1 MTKHGTTGHP
11 SVSVSNPYVVCL
23 YFIFLLVGDTSDCTG
38 TYCGSA
44 GVVIA
49 VQAVVIVAGV
59 VIVVVVLCII
69 KRRRK
74 KKTTEHRNDFPM

>member
-23 YFIFLLVGDTSDCTG
+23 YFIFLLVGDTSDCT
-38 TYCGSA
+38 YCGNA